1 MIRSRK
7 ARAAAVAV
15 AAVVLSG
22 GVGFGGT
29 SVQAIDPVPRAPL
42 DIYKDAGYLALQ
54 IRSNVITVRQYDT
67 TGAPFGTPQQYAI
80 TGRCEVV
87 TSTAASKRLLQLAV
101 STGKV
106 GVDSNGMGSKL
117 STNNNCTRADGR
129 ISVPETFTF
138 TLGTGIPATL
148 RFDAAELDLEGKFNA
163 RLGWST
169 DNPANSSP
177 VGGLALASTSD
188 NGPDS
193 GAGDNT
199 KVVIGS
205 EAVNTDDFT
214 SLTLRALG
222 GEIGVDGGGDGG
234 YPEANRNSKG
244 TFDSIF
250 HLVSA
255 ESFEYTV
262 GCADV
267 VAADNAAD
275 GLNST
280 DDAATDSLV
289 QSIQYVRFPNKGEA
303 GCPANPDPAA
313 TKIGVEIQA
322 SQYDT
327 LTKLD
332 DVFVNNSSTSADG
345 TLQNVRARLEIVW
358 VVETAG
364 KSVAAVEAEL
374 ARDIDIDPAD
384 ATPGVPVVY
393 CASVPAAVSAAPL
406 DPTVTAAIV
415 HPAGAP
421 WCLISDTRVVNG
433 TTIVQTQVYS
443 GNGDPQWR

>member
-1 MIRSRK
+1 MNRFKKIRIVGLAS
-7 ARAAAVAV
+7 AAAL
-15 AAVVLSG
+15 LSG
-22 GVGFGGT
+22 AVGVGGMT
-29 SVQAIDPVPRAPL
+29 VDAIETVGPQTL
-42 DIYKDAGYLALQ
+42 NIYKDAGHLALQ
-54 IRSNVITVRQYDT
+54 MRSNVITVRQYDT
-67 TGAPFGTPQQYAI
+67 SGAQIDSQQYAI

-87 TSTAASKRLLQLAV
+87 TSTATSKRLLQLAV
-101 STGKV
+101 STAKI
-106 GVDSNGMGSKL
+106 GVDSNGLGSKL
-117 STNNNCTRADGR
+117 STNNNCNRADGR

-138 TLGTGIPATL
+138 TIGTGIAAL
-148 RFDAAELDLEGKFNA
+148 RFDGAELDLEGKFNA
-163 RLGWST
+163 RLGWTTS
-169 DNPANSSP
+169 NPANASP
-177 VGGLALASTSD
+177 GGGVALASTSD

-199 KVVIGS
+199 KIVIGS

-214 SLTLRALG
+214 SLTLVAVG

-255 ESFEYTV
+255 QSFEYTV

-267 VAADNAAD
+267 VAASGDLD
-275 GLNST
+275 GVNST
-280 DDAATDSLV
+280 NDPLADSLV
-289 QSIQYVRFPNKGEA
+289 QSIQYVRFPNKGETT
-303 GCPANPDPAA
+303 CPVGAA
-313 TKIGVEIQA
+313 DKAIGVEVQA

-406 DPTVTAAIV
+406 DPTVTDALV

>member
-1 MIRSRK
+1 MNRFKKSRMVGL
-7 ARAAAVAV
+7 ASVAML
-15 AAVVLSG
+15 LSG
-22 GVGFGGT
+22 AVGVGGT
-29 SVQAIDPVPRAPL
+29 TVEAVDPLLRAPL
-42 DIYKDAGYLALQ
+42 NIYKDAGYLALQ

-80 TGRCEVV
+80 NGRCEVV
-87 TSTAASKRLLQLAV
+87 TDTPVSKRLLQLAV
-101 STGKV
+101 STSTGPGKI
-106 GVDSNGMGSKL
+106 GVDSNGMGSKV
-117 STNNNCTRADGR
+117 STNNSCNRADGR
-129 ISVPETFTF
+129 ISVSETFTF
-138 TLGTGIPATL
+138 TIGTDIAAL
-148 RFDAAELDLEGKFNA
+148 RFDAAELDLEGKFGA
-163 RLGWST
+163 RLDWMTS
-169 DNPANSSP
+169 NPLNASP
-177 VGGLALASTSD
+177 VGGLLLSSTSD

-214 SLTLRALG
+214 SLTLRALS
-222 GEIGVDGGGDGG
+222 GEIGVDGGGDGI

-255 ESFEYTV
+255 QSFEYTV
-262 GCADV
+262 GCGDT
-267 VAADNAAD
+267 VAADAAD
-275 GLNST
+275 NTTNEPSVS
-280 DDAATDSLV
+280 DSLV
-289 QSIQYVRFPNKGEA
+289 QSIQYVRFPNKGQTA
-303 GCPANPDPAA
+303 CAA
-313 TKIGVEIQA
+313 DLLIGVEIQA
-322 SQYDT
+322 SQYDI
-327 LTKLD
+327 LTRLD

-345 TLQNVRARLEIVW
+345 TLQNVRARLKIVW

-364 KSVAAVEAEL
+364 KTAALVEAEL

-384 ATPGVPVVY
+384 ATLGVPVVY
-393 CASVPAAVSAAPL
+393 CQNVPAAVSAAPL

>member
-1 MIRSRK
+1 MNRFKKIRIVGLAS
-7 ARAAAVAV
+7 AAAL
-15 AAVVLSG
+15 LSG
-22 GVGFGGT
+22 AVGVGST
-29 SVQAIDPVPRAPL
+29 IVQADPPVPRVPL

-54 IRSNVITVRQYDT
+54 MRSNVITVRQYDT
-67 TGAPFGTPQQYAI
+67 TGAQIDSQQYAI
-80 TGRCEVV
+80 NGRCEVE
-87 TSTAASKRLLQLAV
+87 TTTAASKRLLQLAV
-101 STGKV
+101 STGKI

-117 STNNNCTRADGR
+117 STNNNCNRADGR
-129 ISVPETFTF
+129 ISVPETFTV
-138 TLGTGIPATL
+138 TLGTGIPAAL

-177 VGGLALASTSD
+177 VAGVALASTSD

-199 KVVIGS
+199 KIVIGS

-255 ESFEYTV
+255 QSFEYTV

-280 DDAATDSLV
+280 NDPLADSLV
-289 QSIQYVRFPNKGEA
+289 QSIQYIRFPNKGETT
-303 GCPANPDPAA
+303 CPVGAA
-313 TKIGVEIQA
+313 DKAIGVEVQA

-364 KSVAAVEAEL
+364 KTAAHVEAEL

-393 CASVPAAVSAAPL
+393 CQNVPAAVSAAPL
-406 DPTVTAAIV
+406 DPTVTDAIV
-415 HPAGAP
+415 HPAGAL
-421 WCLISDTRVVNG
+421 WCLIKDTRVVNG

>member
-1 MIRSRK
+1 MTRFKKSRIVGL
-7 ARAAAVAV
+7 ASVAV
-15 AAVVLSG
+15 LLSG
-22 GVGFGGT
+22 AVSVGST
-29 SVQAIDPVPRAPL
+29 VVQADPPVPRVPL

-54 IRSNVITVRQYDT
+54 IRNNVITVRQYDT
-67 TGAPFGTPQQYAI
+67 NGAQIDSQQYAI
-80 TGRCEVV
+80 SGRCEVV
-87 TSTAASKRLLQLAV
+87 TTTATSKRLLQLAV
-101 STGKV
+101 STGKI

-129 ISVPETFTF
+129 ISVPETFTV
-138 TLGTGIPATL
+138 TLGTGIAATL

-169 DNPANSSP
+169 DNPANYSP
-177 VGGLALASTSD
+177 VAGVALASTSD

-199 KVVIGS
+199 KIVIGS
-205 EAVNTDDFT
+205 EAINTDDFT

-234 YPEANRNSKG
+234 YPEANLNSKG

-255 ESFEYTV
+255 QSFEYTV

-267 VAADNAAD
+267 VAADNVLD
-275 GLNST
+275 GVNST
-280 DDAATDSLV
+280 NDPLTDSLV
-289 QSIQYVRFPNKGEA
+289 QSIQYIRFPNKGETT
-303 GCPANPDPAA
+303 CPTGAA
-313 TKIGVEIQA
+313 DKTIGVEIQA

-364 KSVAAVEAEL
+364 KTAAQVEAEL

-393 CASVPAAVSAAPL
+393 CQNVPAAVSAAPL
-406 DPTVTAAIV
+406 DPTVTAALV